1 MDIIQL
7 RPEQLPPWDSHN
19 FPYYQQYM
27 RIPIFRGSPMSR
39 SLPIWKQPPR
49 SWLLKPTSYF
59 RKKNSFSHLSAL
71 IRETHWCH
79 YQTSCTLLSKKHPF
93 SRSEEKKMSLYWS
106 YTLRGLRWQK
116 ESLVVPFLSN
126 VSLLSAANPP
136 CATDV
141 LVGSGV
147 ELKEGLEACLA
158 FLWCGRCQEQNLLML
173 ENSPIIDVT
182 QWTPVPQWPPLG
194 LLLQMSWFIFWLPG
208 VCGFVRSS
216 QKPGVYSWKP
226 SFRVHRNYNHCS
238 SHLLFFSLFNS
249 FLVSEQTTFGLL
261 PKNDGLHTSMA

>member
-1 MDIIQL
+1 MRLTQL
-7 RPEQLPPWDSHN
+7 
-19 FPYYQQYM
+19 
-27 RIPIFRGSPMSR
+27 
-39 SLPIWKQPPR
+39 SLLSTIYEN
-49 SWLLKPTSYF
+49 T
-59 RKKNSFSHLSAL
+59 HLSRLTNDEILANMKATPQVL
-71 IRETHWCH
+71 VIKTNFLFQEEKQFLSPKCSHQREAHWCH
-79 YQTSCTLLSKKHPF
+79 YQTSCTLSSKKHPF
-93 SRSEEKKMSLYWS
+93 SISEEQKMSLYWS
-106 YTLRGLRWQK
+106 YTLRGLGWQK

-136 CATDV
+136 CATEV
-141 LVGSGV
+141 LVASGV

-158 FLWCGRCQEQNLLML
+158 FLWCGRCQKQNLLML

-208 VCGFVRSS
+208 VCGSVRSS

-238 SHLLFFSLFNS
+238 SHLLFSSLFNS
-249 FLVSEQTTFGLL
+249 FLVSEQTTFSLL